1 MPWHGEQYTRKI
13 QRPVSA
19 AFGSE
24 RNGFSWPWQ
33 NTWHNPAVK
42 SNTVHRIGLGLVYTL
57 LSKTLL
63 ALAFLGGLNLSCQV
77 YDTVIM
83 NGRVMDPESG
93 LDATR
98 NIGIRGR
105 RIEVIANTP
114 LRGHIVVDA
123 RGLVVAPGFID
134 LHSHGQDDENYRLK
148 AHDGVTT
155 ALELEIGASPI
166 ADWYQSRQG
175 KALINFGASSGHVPA
190 RMAIMHDSGSFLP
203 IDQAKDRAST
213 DEETLSIIN
222 RVRQGL
228 DEGAIGIGFGIAY
241 VPTTTREEILRLFRL
256 AAERQVP
263 AFVHMRGAG
272 IPGLQEVIADAAV
285 TGTGLHVVHLTSMC
299 GKSLNTCLE
308 MIAGAKKHGID
319 VTTEM
324 YPYTASATRI
334 ESAIYDGNWAERTG
348 GKYSDLQWVATGE
361 RLTAETFAKYRKQG
375 GGVISHTIPED
386 ALRIAITSP
395 MVMIAT
401 DGRLTN
407 GKGHPRSAGTFSR
420 VLGVYVREQKLI
432 PLMEALRK
440 MSLLPA
446 QRLQAS
452 VPAMQQKGRIKAGAD
467 ADMVMFDPTRVID
480 KATFEDPNQY
490 SDGIENVMVNGVL
503 VLRNGKLLEGV
514 YPGAGLMTK

>member
-1 MPWHGEQYTRKI
+1 MMMAWFLIWR
-13 QRPVSA
+13 R
-19 AFGSE
+19 
-24 RNGFSWPWQ
+24 
-33 NTWHNPAVK
+33 
-42 SNTVHRIGLGLVYTL
+42 
-57 LSKTLL
+57 
-63 ALAFLGGLNLSCQV
+63 ALAGGQAKACPTIVLLVFGLSLSGQT
-77 YDTVIM
+77 YDTVIA

-98 NIGIRGR
+98 NIGIRGK
-105 RIEVIANTP
+105 RIDIITNAP
-114 LRGHIVVDA
+114 LRGRTVVDA

-190 RMAIMHDSGSFLP
+190 RMAIMHDTGNFLP
-203 IDQAKDRAST
+203 RDEAKNRAST

-256 AAERQVP
+256 AAERRVP
-263 AFVHMRGAG
+263 VFVHMRGDGA
-272 IPGLQEVIADAAV
+272 IPALQEVIANAAV
-285 TGTGLHVVHLTSMC
+285 TGASLHVVHLTSVC
-299 GKSLNTCLE
+299 GKSTATCLQ
-308 MIAGAKKHGID
+308 MIEGAKKHGID
-319 VTTEM
+319 VSTEM

-334 ESAIYDGNWAERTG
+334 ESALYDGNWAERTG
-348 GKYSDLQWVATGE
+348 WKYSDLQWVATGE
-361 RLTAETFAKYRKQG
+361 RLTAETFATYRKQG
-375 GGVISHTIPED
+375 GAVISHTVPEE
-386 ALRIAITSP
+386 ALRLGITSP
-395 MVMIAT
+395 IVMIAS
-401 DGRLTN
+401 DGRLTQ

-420 VLGVYVREQKLI
+420 VLGVYVREQKLS

-440 MSLLPA
+440 MTWMPA

-452 VPAMQQKGRIKAGAD
+452 VPAMRNKGRIKVGAD
-467 ADMVMFDPTRVID
+467 ADLVMFDPGRAID
-480 KATFEDPNQY
+480 KATFENANQY
-490 SDGIENVMVNGVL
+490 SAGVVNVMVNGVL
-503 VLRNGKLLEGV
+503 VLRDEKFVEGI
-514 YPGAGLMTK
+514 YPGAGLKTSP